1 MPKRSKNQLTV
12 AQRITMAEQAFSKEN
27 PGAKLSVSKLASLA
41 GVNRSN
47 IYTSHGEVA
56 KRLALKR
63 EPKAIN
69 SMSCAKISMEN
80 SNSYEANPVNYK
92 ELYHAMLR
100 LNIELNAELAS
111 VQIKLKEKTRA
122 LKARRAAKA

>member
-1 MPKRSKNQLTV
+1 
-12 AQRITMAEQAFSKEN
+12 MAEQAFAKEN
-27 PGAKLSVSKLASLA
+27 PGAKLSISKLASLA

-63 EPKAIN
+63 KSKTSENMPCVKKNIEDVHAPKVN
-69 SMSCAKISMEN
+69 SID
-80 SNSYEANPVNYK
+80 YK
-92 ELYHAMLR
+92 DYYHAMLR

-111 VQIKLKEKTRA
+111 VQIKLEEKTRA
-122 LKARRAAKA
+122 LKARRVAKC